1 MTRSAAAAGD
11 DAVRFRR
18 ARRSDV
24 PAIVRLLADDPLG
37 AKRETYADPLPAV
50 YWRAFDAIAANPA
63 IELIVAVQGGSIV
76 GCLQLTVTPGLTRRG
91 MVRGQIEGVRVAASL
106 RGRRVGE
113 ALLAHALARAE
124 KRRCGLV
131 ELTTDKARP
140 DAHRFYERLGFEATH
155 IGMKKALGP
164 RG

>member
-1 MTRSAAAAGD
+1 MTATAAPEPA
-11 DAVRFRR
+11 AVRFRK
-18 ARRSDV
+18 ARRTDV
-24 PAIVRLLADDPLG
+24 PGIVRLLADDPLG
-37 AKRETYADPLPAV
+37 ATRETYADPLPAA
-50 YWRAFDAIAANPA
+50 YLRAFDAIAANPA
-63 IELIVAVQGGSIV
+63 IEIIVAVQGRAIV
-76 GCLQLTVTPGLTRRG
+76 GCLQLTITPGLTRRG
-91 MVRGQIEGVRVAASL
+91 MIRGQIEGVRVAASL

-113 ALLAHALARAE
+113 ALIAHAVARAE

-140 DAHRFYERLGFEATH
+140 DAHRFYERLGFKATH